1 MIKRF
6 MFAVSLAVL
15 AVLVLGSPVM
25 AAADCAK
32 DMKAVDGAAK
42 KVKLSKDAAAKV
54 KNLQKKA
61 RAEIKAKKKEC
72 EATLAE
78 AKKILKL
85 K

>member
-1 MIKRF
+1 MIKR
-6 MFAVSLAVL
+6 SVL
-15 AVLVLGSPVM
+15 AASLTVIAALAFGSPAM

-32 DMKAVDGAAK
+32 DMKAVDAAAK
-42 KVKLSKDAAAKV
+42 KAKLSKDDAAKV

-61 RAEIKAKKKEC
+61 QAEIKAKKKEC

-78 AKKILKL
+78 AKKILKM

>member
-6 MFAVSLAVL
+6 LFAASLAVI
-15 AVLVLGSPVM
+15 AALVLGSPVM

-42 KVKLSKDAAAKV
+42 KVKLSKEDAAKV
-54 KNLQKKA
+54 KDLQKKA

-72 EATLAE
+72 EATLAD

>member
-6 MFAVSLAVL
+6 LFAASLAVI
-15 AVLVLGSPVM
+15 AALVLGSPVI

-42 KVKLSKDAAAKV
+42 KVKLSKEDAAKV
-54 KNLQKKA
+54 KDLQKKA

-72 EATLAE
+72 EATLAD

>member
-6 MFAVSLAVL
+6 LFAASLAVI
-15 AVLVLGSPVM
+15 AALVLGSPVI

-42 KVKLSKDAAAKV
+42 KVKLSKEDAAKV
-54 KNLQKKA
+54 KDLQKKA

>member
-1 MIKRF
+1 MVKRSLF
-6 MFAVSLAVL
+6 VASLAVI
-15 AVLVLGSPVM
+15 AALVMGSPAM

-32 DMKAVDGAAK
+32 DMKAVDGTAK
-42 KVKLSKDAAAKV
+42 KAKLSKEDAAKV
-54 KNLQKKA
+54 KHLQKKA

-78 AKKILKL
+78 PKKILKM